1 MRFVQVDAGTY
12 INADKVVAIRRVRDG
27 KALLSLTD
35 GQEYASADSFEEVMN
50 EMGDVIPNTS
60 GAQALIVGYDEDDD
74 LQFTV
79 QPIIGWRISE
89 TGADAIGI
97 EDSVVTYIL
106 LPDGSVVEPHRGHF
120 RDLDHLKSH
129 LLEGQQQSSSIS
141 G

>member
-12 INADKVVAIRRVRDG
+12 ISADKVVAITRVRDG

-35 GQEYASADSFEEVMN
+35 GQEYASSDSFEEVMN
-50 EMGDVIPNTS
+50 EMGDVVPNTT
-60 GAQALIVGYDEDDD
+60 GAQALIVGYDEDDG
-74 LQFTV
+74 LEFAV

-89 TGADAIGI
+89 AGADAIGI

-106 LPDGSVVEPHRGHF
+106 LPDGSIVEPHLAHF
-120 RDLDHLKSH
+120 RDWDHLKSH
-129 LLEGQQQSSSIS
+129 LLERQQQSASIP